1 MYCDMCK
8 EKLGSFNNRF
18 FVQVTEAN
26 HYQQVITEVASTVCT
41 KCITKVKRLI
51 HK

>member
-8 EKLGSFNNRF
+8 EKLATLDNRF
-18 FVQVTEAN
+18 VVQVREAN
-26 HYQQVITEVASTVCT
+26 HYQQVVSEVASTVCT

>member
-1 MYCDMCK
+1 MCK
-8 EKLGSFNNRF
+8 EKLTTLDNRF
-18 FVQVTEAN
+18 FVQVKEAN
-26 HYQQVITEVASTVCT
+26 HYQQVITEVVSTVCT